1 MSNEPEQNDELTDQ
15 AFTAPDL
22 HSASAEPAYA
32 GALSFMRRRY
42 TKDYRDAS
50 VDVVV
55 SGGPF
60 DLATSNRP
68 GARFGPRGIRAASA
82 QIYWGAPHWPWPFDP
97 FEKLGVIDWG
107 DVAFEYGNP
116 QDLSEKL
123 MSHAADVL
131 RAGKSLLCLGGDHM
145 IALPLLRAHSEHLG
159 QLSLIHFDAHTDTYE
174 GGGSHDHGTMFR
186 LAVEEGWIDPD
197 RSVQIGIR
205 TDYTRKGHRFRVLDG
220 DWVQNHPLQA
230 SIDAIRDTVGDSPAY
245 LTFDIDCL
253 DPCYAPGT
261 GTPVCGGLTTGQALQ
276 ILRGLVDVN
285 LVGMDLV
292 EVAPPYDVGEI
303 TSLAGAHIAM
313 EYLCVR
319 AAQKIEA

>member
-1 MSNEPEQNDELTDQ
+1 MSDEREQIRDLGDQ
-15 AFTAPDL
+15 AFTATDL
-22 HSASAEPAYA
+22 HSLVWEPTYA

-42 TKDYRDAS
+42 TKDYRDES

-55 SGGPF
+55 SGVPF

-68 GARFGPRGIRAASA
+68 GTRFGPRGIRAASS

-97 FEKLGVIDWG
+97 FEQLGVIDWG
-107 DVAFEYGNP
+107 DVVFEYGNP

-123 MSHAADVL
+123 ESHAADIL

-145 IALPLLRAHSEHLG
+145 IALPLLRAHSKHMG

-174 GGGSHDHGTMFR
+174 TGGSYDHGTMFR
-186 LAVEEGWIDPD
+186 VAVEEGLIDPD

-205 TDYTRKGHRFRVLDG
+205 TDYTRKGHCFRVLDG

-230 SIDAIRDTVGDSPAY
+230 SIDAIRETVADHPAY
-245 LTFDIDCL
+245 LSFDIDCL

-261 GTPVCGGLTTGQALQ
+261 GTPVCGGLTTGQAMQ
-276 ILRGLVDVN
+276 ILRSLVDVN

-303 TSLAGAHIAM
+303 TSLAGAHLAM

-319 AAQKIEA
+319 AAQKMKA